1 LIVLFPPAYLVIMS
15 SAYTPPTDLSSHTWL
30 TGSLVFLAL
39 MWAIAPFTVV
49 AWTSQHTPRPGT
61 HDIELAELPRFVD
74 PDLVRDRLLMPTPVH
89 IDLPPPAHLR
99 P

>member
-1 LIVLFPPAYLVIMS
+1 MS
-15 SAYTPPTDLSSHTWL
+15 SAYTPPTDLFSHTWL

-39 MWAIAPFTVV
+39 IWAIAPFTIV
-49 AWTSQHTPRPGT
+49 AWISQHMPRPGT
-61 HDIELAELPRFVD
+61 HDIELAELPRFID
-74 PDLVRDRLLMPTPVH
+74 PDLVKERLLTPTPIN

>member
-1 LIVLFPPAYLVIMS
+1 MS
-15 SAYTPPTDLSSHTWL
+15 SAYTPPTDSSSHTWL

-39 MWAIAPFTVV
+39 MWVIAPFTIV

-61 HDIELAELPRFVD
+61 HDIELVELPRFVD
-74 PDLVRDRLLMPTPVH
+74 PELARERLRTPIPIN
-89 IDLPPPAHLR
+89 IDLPLAAHLR